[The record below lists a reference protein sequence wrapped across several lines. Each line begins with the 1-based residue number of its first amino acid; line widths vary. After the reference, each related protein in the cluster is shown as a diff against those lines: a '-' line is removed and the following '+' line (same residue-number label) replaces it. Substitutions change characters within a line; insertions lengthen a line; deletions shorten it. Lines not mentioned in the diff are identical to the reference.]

1 MRGAVDNEPMTW
13 STYRAWNRACRL
25 HAWRATRDHFR
36 GGWRGVAQILAPG
49 VGALLVL
56 LKWGGGVGVEHLFT
70 AVALGTGAS
79 ALWFCLVFC
88 WYAGLA
94 PYRLWCAAQARIAR
108 LTSGRRDDP
117 QAIARELELC
127 IQEGQALMKGAQPSQ
142 DQLSTWYGRV
152 RRVVSRTGKSE
163 RLLLDSLGPA
173 PGTRGGPLELLIL
186 GNRIERLRS
195 ILGRQLGPYR

>member
-1 MRGAVDNEPMTW
+1 MRSAFDGETMTW

-36 GGWRGVAQILAPG
+36 GKWRAVTQILAPG
-49 VGALLVL
+49 LGAALVL
-56 LKWGGGVGVEHLFT
+56 LKWGGAVGIEDAFVAF
-70 AVALGTGAS
+70 ALGIGVS
-79 ALWFCLVFC
+79 ALWSCLIFC
-88 WYAGLA
+88 WYACVA

-117 QAIARELELC
+117 QAIARELALC
-127 IQEGQALMKGAQPSQ
+127 IQEGQALMKGAQPSKH
-142 DQLSTWYGRV
+142 QLLTWYGRV

-186 GNRIERLRS
+186 GNRIERL
-195 ILGRQLGPYR
+195 

>member
-1 MRGAVDNEPMTW
+1 MQRVENEPMTW

-25 HAWRATRDHFR
+25 HAWRATLDHFR

-49 VGALLVL
+49 FGAVLIL
-56 LKWGGGVGVEHLFT
+56 LKWGGAEGIEGALAALV
-70 AVALGTGAS
+70 LGTGAS

-94 PYRLWCAAQARIAR
+94 PYRLWCAAQVRIAH

-117 QAIARELELC
+117 GAIARELALC
-127 IQEGQALMKGAQPSQ
+127 IEEGQALMKGAKPSKH
-142 DQLSTWYGRV
+142 QLSTWYTRV
-152 RRVVSRTGKSE
+152 RRVVSRSGKSE

-173 PGTRGGPLELLIL
+173 PGTRGGALELLIL

-195 ILGRQLGPYR
+195 ILARQLRPSR